1 MIQRIQSIWFFLA
14 SFFSGA
20 LFIFPLYAYTVEG
33 AMSSSLLAASNEYMM
48 PPPLPHPNIT
58 AGIGSYYMD
67 LIKEEE
73 QKSEGRKQKFIK
85 LKSEVKTREEKVE
98 HFKKLTKVSSS
109 VLATNNHCVLD
120 QMILIRCRK
129 RMKWMRQLNR

>member
-1 MIQRIQSIWFFLA
+1 MRCPLSTQNYWLSIRKQ
-14 SFFSGA
+14 
-20 LFIFPLYAYTVEG
+20 PLGGRRNKIDLTATD
-33 AMSSSLLAASNEYMM
+33 AASNEYMM

-73 QKSEGRKQKFIK
+73 QKSEGQKQKFIK